1 MALLSVV
8 KLELNKGVNNM
19 GFGSG
24 AGIGKA
30 INLVSSVGKEKIVT
44 AMKDAALAK
53 KNGSVAG
60 IGSALKKAMGNA
72 GLLKTKTTA
81 TAKPAM
87 RYAPLDLS
95 DTGGPSLNLK
105 NKKALNP
112 SLQAPMTLY
121 DRQMLK
127 GK

>member
-1 MALLSVV
+1 
-8 KLELNKGVNNM
+8 M
-19 GFGSG
+19 GFGS
-24 AGIGKA
+24 
-30 INLVSSVGKEKIVT
+30 VG
-44 AMKDAALAK
+44 
-53 KNGSVAG
+53 GG
-60 IGSALKKAMGNA
+60 ALKKAMTNA
-72 GLLKTKTTA
+72 GYIKKVEPTTTA

-95 DTGGPSLNLK
+95 DTGRPPLNLK

>member
-24 AGIGKA
+24 FSKA
-30 INLVSSVGKEKIVT
+30 VRRMTPEEIASKMDRTNK
-44 AMKDAALAK
+44 
-53 KNGSVAG
+53 
-60 IGSALKKAMGNA
+60 
-72 GLLKTKTTA
+72 LKTVKTKPTA

-95 DTGGPSLNLK
+95 DTGRPPLNLK

>member
-1 MALLSVV
+1 
-8 KLELNKGVNNM
+8 M
-19 GFGSG
+19 GFGS
-24 AGIGKA
+24 
-30 INLVSSVGKEKIVT
+30 
-44 AMKDAALAK
+44 
-53 KNGSVAG
+53 
-60 IGSALKKAMGNA
+60 ALKAVRRMTQEEIASNNKLKAESA
-72 GLLKTKTTA
+72 TKSTA

>member
-1 MALLSVV
+1 MIYLNIKKIEKHGGAVKGKQRSV
-8 KLELNKGVNNM
+8 EW
-19 GFGSG
+19 
-24 AGIGKA
+24 
-30 INLVSSVGKEKIVT
+30 
-44 AMKDAALAK
+44 
-53 KNGSVAG
+53 
-60 IGSALKKAMGNA
+60 
-72 GLLKTKTTA
+72 TA
-81 TAKPAM
+81 TKPAM

-95 DTGGPSLNLK
+95 DTGGPSNLK

>member
-24 AGIGKA
+24 LKSD
-30 INLVSSVGKEKIVT
+30 LVKQFIKTRGVLKET
-44 AMKDAALAK
+44 AA
-53 KNGSVAG
+53 
-60 IGSALKKAMGNA
+60 
-72 GLLKTKTTA
+72 TA
-81 TAKPAM
+81 TPAM

>member
-1 MALLSVV
+1 MASLFVV
-8 KLELNKGVNNM
+8 KLELNKGANNM
-19 GFGSG
+19 GFGRWE
-24 AGIGKA
+24 GINKA
-30 INLVSSVGKEKIVT
+30 IRRVTPEESASSAAKTSTIANDGKGLGHKQLKI
-44 AMKDAALAK
+44 DRQ
-53 KNGSVAG
+53 
-60 IGSALKKAMGNA
+60 KAVF
-72 GLLKTKTTA
+72 A
-81 TAKPAM
+81 TIPAIKPQPAM

-95 DTGGPSLNLK
+95 DTGRPPLNLK

>member
-1 MALLSVV
+1 MASLSAV

-24 AGIGKA
+24 FSKA
-30 INLVSSVGKEKIVT
+30 VRRMTPEQIASS
-44 AMKDAALAK
+44 AAK
-53 KNGSVAG
+53 
-60 IGSALKKAMGNA
+60 SAP
-72 GLLKTKTTA
+72 

-95 DTGGPSLNLK
+95 DTGRPSLNLK
-105 NKKALNP
+105 NKEALNP

>member
-1 MALLSVV
+1 
-8 KLELNKGVNNM
+8 M

-30 INLVSSVGKEKIVT
+30 IRRVTPEESASSAAKTSTIANDGKGLGYKQ
-44 AMKDAALAK
+44 
-53 KNGSVAG
+53 
-60 IGSALKKAMGNA
+60 KAVF
-72 GLLKTKTTA
+72 A
-81 TAKPAM
+81 TIPAIKPQPAM

-95 DTGGPSLNLK
+95 DTGRPPLNLK

>member
-8 KLELNKGVNNM
+8 KLELNKGVDNM
-19 GFGSG
+19 GFAS
-24 AGIGKA
+24 AG
-30 INLVSSVGKEKIVT
+30 L
-44 AMKDAALAK
+44 AA
-53 KNGSVAG
+53 GV
-60 IGSALKKAMGNA
+60 LKKVEP
-72 GLLKTKTTA
+72 TTTA

-95 DTGGPSLNLK
+95 DTGRPSLNLK
-105 NKKALNP
+105 NKEALNP

>member
-1 MALLSVV
+1 MASLFVV

-24 AGIGKA
+24 LKA
-30 INLVSSVGKEKIVT
+30 VRRMTPEEIASNNKLKAE
-44 AMKDAALAK
+44 
-53 KNGSVAG
+53 
-60 IGSALKKAMGNA
+60 SA
-72 GLLKTKTTA
+72 TKPTA

-95 DTGGPSLNLK
+95 DTGRPSLNLK

>member
-1 MALLSVV
+1 MASLFVV

-19 GFGSG
+19 GFGSVFS
-24 AGIGKA
+24 KA
-30 INLVSSVGKEKIVT
+30 VRRMTPEEIASNNKLKAES
-44 AMKDAALAK
+44 AAK
-53 KNGSVAG
+53 
-60 IGSALKKAMGNA
+60 SAP
-72 GLLKTKTTA
+72 TA
-81 TAKPAM
+81 TPAM

-95 DTGGPSLNLK
+95 DTGRPPLNLK

>member
-1 MALLSVV
+1 
-8 KLELNKGVNNM
+8 
-19 GFGSG
+19 
-24 AGIGKA
+24 
-30 INLVSSVGKEKIVT
+30 
-44 AMKDAALAK
+44 
-53 KNGSVAG
+53 
-60 IGSALKKAMGNA
+60 
-72 GLLKTKTTA
+72 
-81 TAKPAM
+81 M

-95 DTGGPSLNLK
+95 DTGRPPLNLK

>member
-1 MALLSVV
+1 M
-8 KLELNKGVNNM
+8 
-19 GFGSG
+19 GSG
-24 AGIGKA
+24 VKYAQGKA
-30 INLVSSVGKEKIVT
+30 NPNTPAPSSGFAGQSLVGGLFSN
-44 AMKDAALAK
+44 AMSQSK
-53 KNGSVAG
+53 
-60 IGSALKKAMGNA
+60 
-72 GLLKTKTTA
+72 A

-87 RYAPLDLS
+87 RSAPLDLS
-95 DTGGPSLNLK
+95 DTGRPPLNLK

>member
-19 GFGSG
+19 AFGSG
-24 AGIGKA
+24 IG
-30 INLVSSVGKEKIVT
+30 T
-44 AMKDAALAK
+44 AVK
-53 KNGSVAG
+53 KVL
-60 IGSALKKAMGNA
+60 LKKVEP
-72 GLLKTKTTA
+72 TTTA

-95 DTGGPSLNLK
+95 DTGMPSLNLK
-105 NKKALNP
+105 KKKSLNP

>member
-1 MALLSVV
+1 MVVQLKAKNVEWMALLSVV

-19 GFGSG
+19 GVTSG
-24 AGIGKA
+24 LKA
-30 INLVSSVGKEKIVT
+30 VRRMTPEEIASNNKLKAES
-44 AMKDAALAK
+44 AAK
-53 KNGSVAG
+53 
-60 IGSALKKAMGNA
+60 SAP
-72 GLLKTKTTA
+72 TA
-81 TAKPAM
+81 TPAM

-95 DTGGPSLNLK
+95 DTGRPPLNLK

>member
-1 MALLSVV
+1 MASLFVV

-19 GFGSG
+19 GFGS
-24 AGIGKA
+24 AFKA
-30 INLVSSVGKEKIVT
+30 VRRMTPEEIASNNKLKAE
-44 AMKDAALAK
+44 
-53 KNGSVAG
+53 
-60 IGSALKKAMGNA
+60 SA
-72 GLLKTKTTA
+72 TKPTA

-95 DTGGPSLNLK
+95 DTGRPPLNLK

>member
-1 MALLSVV
+1 
-8 KLELNKGVNNM
+8 M
-19 GFGSG
+19 GFGS
-24 AGIGKA
+24 
-30 INLVSSVGKEKIVT
+30 
-44 AMKDAALAK
+44 
-53 KNGSVAG
+53 
-60 IGSALKKAMGNA
+60 ALKAVRRMTPEEIVSNNKLKAESA
-72 GLLKTKTTA
+72 TKPTA

>member
-1 MALLSVV
+1 MASLSVV
-8 KLELNKGVNNM
+8 KLELNKGANNM
-19 GFGSG
+19 GF
-24 AGIGKA
+24 
-30 INLVSSVGKEKIVT
+30 
-44 AMKDAALAK
+44 
-53 KNGSVAG
+53 
-60 IGSALKKAMGNA
+60 GSALKKAMTNA
-72 GLLKTKTTA
+72 GYIKKVEPTTTA

-127 GK
+127 GR

>member
-1 MALLSVV
+1 
-8 KLELNKGVNNM
+8 M

-24 AGIGKA
+24 FSKA
-30 INLVSSVGKEKIVT
+30 VRRMTPEEIASNNSKQNLPKP
-44 AMKDAALAK
+44 
-53 KNGSVAG
+53 
-60 IGSALKKAMGNA
+60 
-72 GLLKTKTTA
+72 TA

-95 DTGGPSLNLK
+95 DTGRPPLNLK